1 MSNTD
6 SGTSASLLAKQ
17 RGWLERYR
25 FQPRI
30 VERGKVVSVGDG
42 IVWIEGLPSASID
55 EVLLLED
62 GSRAMVFH
70 LTKDFVGAILLE
82 QTGELTAGTIAHH
95 SGASLSVPCGDA
107 LLGRVV
113 DPLGKALD
121 GKADPRFE
129 IQGDMDAISP
139 PIVAR
144 AFVNRPLL
152 TGNKIIDTLIPIGKG
167 QRQLLIGDIG
177 LGKSSL
183 AIDIVVNQ
191 RDKDVL
197 CVYVLV
203 GQKRSSVL
211 NTIQMLRDSRALEHT
226 VLVVAE
232 ATALPGLQYVAPF
245 AGCAVAE
252 YWMKKGRDTLIVY
265 DDLTAHAK
273 SYRELSLLLRR
284 PPGREAYPA
293 DIFFLHSRLLER
305 STCLAPKHGGGSMT
319 ALPIIETKEGEIAS
333 YIPTNLISITDGQ
346 VYFDT
351 SLFSSGFLPAVD
363 VTRSVSRVGGKAQPL
378 AIKEEAGRMKLDYL
392 QFLELEVFTR
402 FGAKL
407 ERSMQKKIE
416 HGRILTEI
424 LKQDRLAPVPI
435 ESQMAWLVAFNDG
448 LLDEFTPEQIRP
460 TLASLFKWMSTSGL
474 ALAIVRDRWR
484 TALESWKKQSGSL

>member
-1 MSNTD
+1 MNDRDT
-6 SGTSASLLAKQ
+6 TLAASLLARQ
-17 RGWLERYR
+17 RDWLQGYR
-25 FQPRI
+25 FEPRI

-42 IVWIEGLPSASID
+42 ILWIEGLPSASID

-70 LTKDFVGAILLE
+70 LTEDLVGAILLE
-82 QTGELTAGTIAHH
+82 QTGELTAGTVAHH
-95 SGASLSVPCGDA
+95 SGSRLSIPCGDA
-107 LLGRVV
+107 FLGRVV

-121 GKADPRFE
+121 GQADPRFE
-129 IQGDMDAISP
+129 TRGDLDVGSP

-144 AFVNRPLL
+144 DFVNRPLL

-167 QRQLLIGDIG
+167 QRQLLIGDNG

-211 NTIQMLRDSRALEHT
+211 NTIQMLKDSRALEHT

-232 ATALPGLQYVAPF
+232 ATALPGLQYLAPF

-252 YWMKKGRDTLIVY
+252 YWMKKGRDTLVVY
-265 DDLTAHAK
+265 DELTAHAK

-346 VYFDT
+346 VYFD
-351 SLFSSGFLPAVD
+351 SALFSSGFLPAID
-363 VTRSVSRVGGKAQPL
+363 VTRSVSRVGGKAQPPE
-378 AIKEEAGRMKLDYL
+378 IKEEAGRMKLDFL

-407 ERSMQKKIE
+407 ESSMQKKIE
-416 HGRILTEI
+416 HGGVLRQV
-424 LKQDRLAPVPI
+424 LKQDRLSPC
-435 ESQMAWLVAFNDG
+435 SHRVANGVARGF
-448 LLDEFTPEQIRP
+448 
-460 TLASLFKWMSTSGL
+460 
-474 ALAIVRDRWR
+474 
-484 TALESWKKQSGSL
+484 